1 MEDNHL
7 KAGRPAFNINTRKS
21 NNFFLNLT
29 ISKEEIKINLKEIG
43 KELTNYTERIV
54 IETMEEVLGEDKFSN
69 TCTCKRCL
77 LDIATYSL
85 NRLPAKYISS
95 HEGEVRTKI
104 QDFEGQL
111 QVDAITI
118 VTKAI
123 ETVSKSPRH

>member
-1 MEDNHL
+1 M
-7 KAGRPAFNINTRKS
+7 
-21 NNFFLNLT
+21 
-29 ISKEEIKINLKEIG
+29 KINLNDIAR
-43 KELTNYTERIV
+43 ELTNYTERIV
-54 IETMEEVLGEDKFSN
+54 IETMEEVLRQEKFSN
-69 TCTCKRCL
+69 ICTCKRCL

-85 NRLPAKYISS
+85 NRLPAKYIAS
-95 HEGEVRTKI
+95 HEGEVLTKI